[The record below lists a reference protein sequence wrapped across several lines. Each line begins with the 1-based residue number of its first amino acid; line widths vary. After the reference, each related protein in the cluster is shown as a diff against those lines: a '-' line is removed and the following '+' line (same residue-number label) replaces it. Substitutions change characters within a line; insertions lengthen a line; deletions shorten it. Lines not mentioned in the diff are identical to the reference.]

1 MDQNL
6 EKFFNI
12 LESFENFI
20 LITHLNPDVDGI
32 SSMLTLHNLLKLLN
46 KNSFP
51 LLENIPENIEFL
63 PYSEDLILI
72 DNFKNLPQKF
82 ATIILDAHSPER
94 IFKKIYERIL
104 NSEVFIIIDH
114 HQIEKNKK
122 SFSEDEITIIDPSA
136 PSTTFLIY
144 KILKTKNF
152 IITPEMAQNLLAGL
166 YFDTGCFKYENVDEK
181 TFLIASELCKL
192 GAKPHLIASHLFE
205 NISLKE
211 LETLK
216 VILNRLEFLENGIIA
231 ISYLTY
237 EDIQNLGIKN
247 LNDFSN
253 FLRSIKGVK
262 ISVLIKEVEKN
273 IVSVSLRS
281 RAPVEVLNLAKTF
294 GGGGHKYACGFKMK
308 IENFYEFL
316 KKFKEILK
324 NYYGS

>member
-1 MDQNL
+1 MDENL
-6 EKFFNI
+6 KKIFNI

-63 PYSEDLILI
+63 PYSEDLILV
-72 DNFKNLPQKF
+72 DNFSNLPQKF
-82 ATIILDAHSPER
+82 ATIVLDAHSPER
-94 IFKKIYERIL
+94 IFEKIYEKIL

-114 HQIEKNKK
+114 HQIEENKK

-144 KILKTKNF
+144 KILKNKNF

-262 ISVLIKEVEKN
+262 ISALIKEFEKN
-273 IVSVSLRS
+273 MVSVSLRS
-281 RAPVEVLNLAKTF
+281 RAPIEVLNLAKTF
-294 GGGGHKYACGFKMK
+294 GGGGHKYACGFKIK

>member
-1 MDQNL
+1 MDENL
-6 EKFFNI
+6 KKIFNI

-32 SSMLTLHNLLKLLN
+32 SSMLALHNLLKLLN

-63 PYSEDLILI
+63 PYSEDLILV
-72 DNFKNLPQKF
+72 DNFSNLPQKF
-82 ATIILDAHSPER
+82 ATIVLDAHSPER
-94 IFKKIYERIL
+94 IFEKIYEKIL

-144 KILKTKNF
+144 KILKNKNF

-192 GAKPHLIASHLFE
+192 GAKPYLIASHLFE

-253 FLRSIKGVK
+253 FLKSIKGVK
-262 ISVLIKEVEKN
+262 ISALIKEFEKN
-273 IVSVSLRS
+273 MVSVSLRS
-281 RAPVEVLNLAKTF
+281 RAPIEVLNLAKTF

-316 KKFKEILK
+316 KKFKEILR

>member
-94 IFKKIYERIL
+94 IFEKIYERIL

-122 SFSEDEITIIDPSA
+122 FFFENEITIIDPSA

-144 KILKTKNF
+144 KILKNKNF

-181 TFLIASELCKL
+181 TFLIASEFCKL

-262 ISVLIKEVEKN
+262 ISALIKEFEKN
-273 IVSVSLRS
+273 MVSVSLRS
-281 RAPVEVLNLAKTF
+281 RAPIEVLNLAKTF

>member
-6 EKFFNI
+6 EKFFHI
-12 LESFENFI
+12 FESFENFV
-20 LITHLNPDVDGI
+20 LITHLNPDIDGI
-32 SSMLTLHNLLKLLN
+32 SSMLTLHNLLKIFN

-51 LLENIPENIEFL
+51 LLENIPENLEFL
-63 PYSEDLILI
+63 PYSEDLILV
-72 DNFKNLPQKF
+72 DNFNKELKNF

-94 IFKKIYERIL
+94 ISEKIYKKILASKIF
-104 NSEVFIIIDH
+104 VIIDH

-122 SFSEDEITIIDPSA
+122 PFSEKEITIIDPSA

-144 KILKTKNF
+144 KILKNKNF

-181 TFLIASELCKL
+181 TFLTASELCKL
-192 GAKPHLIASHLFE
+192 GAKPHLIASNLFE
-205 NISLKE
+205 NMSLKE
-211 LETLK
+211 IETLK

-237 EDIQNLGIKN
+237 EDIQKLGIKN

-273 IVSVSLRS
+273 MVSISLRS
-281 RAPVEVLNLAKTF
+281 RAPVEVLDLAKTF
-294 GGGGHKYACGFKMK
+294 GGGGHKYACGFKIK

-324 NYYGS
+324 NYYGN

>member
-1 MDQNL
+1 MDENL
-6 EKFFNI
+6 KKFFNI

-20 LITHLNPDVDGI
+20 LITHLNPDADGI
-32 SSMLTLHNLLKLLN
+32 SSMLALHNLLKLLN

-51 LLENIPENIEFL
+51 LLENIPENIKFL
-63 PYSEDLILI
+63 PHSEDLILI
-72 DNFKNLPQKF
+72 DNFNNLPQKF

-94 IFKKIYERIL
+94 IFEKIYEKIL

-122 SFSEDEITIIDPSA
+122 LFFENEITIIDPLA

-144 KILKTKNF
+144 KILKNKNF

-181 TFLIASELCKL
+181 TFLIASELCEL

-216 VILNRLEFLENGIIA
+216 
-231 ISYLTY
+231 
-237 EDIQNLGIKN
+237 
-247 LNDFSN
+247 SN
-253 FLRSIKGVK
+253 FKQ
-262 ISVLIKEVEKN
+262 
-273 IVSVSLRS
+273 
-281 RAPVEVLNLAKTF
+281 T
-294 GGGGHKYACGFKMK
+294 
-308 IENFYEFL
+308 
-316 KKFKEILK
+316 
-324 NYYGS
+324 

>member
-94 IFKKIYERIL
+94 IFEKIYERIL

-144 KILKTKNF
+144 KILKNKNF

-308 IENFYEFL
+308 IENFYEFF

>member
-1 MDQNL
+1 MNENL
-6 EKFFNI
+6 KKFFNI

-63 PYSEDLILI
+63 PYSEDLILV
-72 DNFKNLPQKF
+72 DNFSNLPQKF

-94 IFKKIYERIL
+94 IFEKIYEKIL

-122 SFSEDEITIIDPSA
+122 FFSEDEITIIDSSA

-144 KILKTKNF
+144 KILKNKNF

-181 TFLIASELCKL
+181 TFLISSELCKL
-192 GAKPHLIASHLFE
+192 GAKPYLIASHLFE

-216 VILNRLEFLENGIIA
+216 VILNRLEFLENGIMA

-262 ISVLIKEVEKN
+262 ISALIKEFEKN
-273 IVSVSLRS
+273 MVSVSLRS
-281 RAPVEVLNLAKTF
+281 RAPIEVLNLAKTF

-316 KKFKEILK
+316 KKFKEILR

>member
-94 IFKKIYERIL
+94 IFEKIYERIL

-122 SFSEDEITIIDPSA
+122 SFSENEITIIDPSA

-144 KILKTKNF
+144 KILKNKNF

>member
-6 EKFFNI
+6 EKFFYI
-12 LESFENFI
+12 FESFENFV
-20 LITHLNPDVDGI
+20 LITHLNPDIDGI

-63 PYSEDLILI
+63 PYSEDLILV
-72 DNFKNLPQKF
+72 DNFNKSLENF

-94 IFKKIYERIL
+94 IFKKIYEKIL
-104 NSEVFIIIDH
+104 NSKVFIIIDH

-122 SFSEDEITIIDPSA
+122 PFSENEITIIDPSA

-144 KILKTKNF
+144 KILKNKDF

-166 YFDTGCFKYENVDEK
+166 YFDTGCFKYENVEEK
-181 TFLIASELCKL
+181 TFLIAGELCKL

-211 LETLK
+211 IETFK

-247 LNDFSN
+247 LSDFSN

-262 ISVLIKEVEKN
+262 ISVLIKEIEKN
-273 IVSVSLRS
+273 IVSISLRS
-281 RAPVEVLNLAKTF
+281 RAPVEVLDLAKTF
-294 GGGGHKYACGFKMK
+294 GGGGHKYACGFKIK

-324 NYYGS
+324 NYYGR

>member
-122 SFSEDEITIIDPSA
+122 LFFENEITIIDPSA

-152 IITPEMAQNLLAGL
+152 IIIPEMAQNLLAGL

>member
-1 MDQNL
+1 MDQNW

-94 IFKKIYERIL
+94 IFEKIYERIL

-144 KILKTKNF
+144 KILKNKNF

>member
-94 IFKKIYERIL
+94 IFEKIYERIL

-144 KILKTKNF
+144 KILKNKNF

>member
-94 IFKKIYERIL
+94 IFEKIYERIL

-247 LNDFSN
+247 LNGFSN

>member
-94 IFKKIYERIL
+94 IFEKIYERIL